1 MPLGGCAAV
10 AQSPPSAH
18 LTAPIPSASYF
29 EHSSSDDSD
38 QKKRFLLQ
46 RNVSPSS
53 LCFFLN
59 PYLAKMAMSQP
70 ISVMKGRPNARLP
83 PEVNRVLFVR
93 NLPFKISADEMYEL
107 FGKYGPIRQIR
118 MGSSKATVGTAFVV
132 YDDIFD
138 AKNACDHLS
147 GFSIKDRYLI
157 VLYHQTSKQLKK
169 TDLDA
174 KEQEVSDLKRQRD
187 SMS

>member
-1 MPLGGCAAV
+1 
-10 AQSPPSAH
+10 
-18 LTAPIPSASYF
+18 
-29 EHSSSDDSD
+29 
-38 QKKRFLLQ
+38 
-46 RNVSPSS
+46 
-53 LCFFLN
+53 
-59 PYLAKMAMSQP
+59 
-70 ISVMKGRPNARLP
+70 
-83 PEVNRVLFVR
+83 
-93 NLPFKISADEMYEL
+93 MYEL

>member
-1 MPLGGCAAV
+1 
-10 AQSPPSAH
+10 
-18 LTAPIPSASYF
+18 
-29 EHSSSDDSD
+29 
-38 QKKRFLLQ
+38 
-46 RNVSPSS
+46 
-53 LCFFLN
+53 
-59 PYLAKMAMSQP
+59 MAMSQP

-93 NLPFKISADEMYEL
+93 NLPFKISADEMWGCLTPSTHAAPVNITPPRQLLLITRSYCFRYEL

-118 MGSSKATVGTAFVV
+118 MGSSKATNGTAFVV

-157 VLYHQTSKQLKK
+157 VLYHQTNKQLKK

-174 KEQEVSDLKRQRD
+174 KEQEVNDLKRQRD